1 MGNDRILSSSLR
13 YIINHLNQQI
23 MRNLSLVWVAAM
35 LLSVG
40 SLFANGKESEKPSR
54 SLAYQI
60 AELLSDNELTVQ
72 EVDKL
77 ARVRFTLNERQEI
90 VILAIDSD
98 NEVVKAFVEERLEA
112 KKVIVQRY
120 KAGRTY
126 TLPVRIAR

>member
-1 MGNDRILSSSLR
+1 
-13 YIINHLNQQI
+13 